1 MRECTDVLMGDLPGA
16 RVNRTARAFVHAGV
30 DYAGPIVVQ
39 TTPGRGYKWQK
50 TYIALFVYLTI
61 IALYLELVSDYIF
74 STFIAAYQRFV
85 SRTIDIHVFR

>member
-1 MRECTDVLMGDLPGA
+1 MGDLPAA

-30 DYAGPIVVQ
+30 DYAGPTVIR
-39 TTPGRGYKWQK
+39 TTPGGYKLQK
-50 TYIALFVYLTI
+50 TYIALFLTI

>member
-39 TTPGRGYKWQK
+39 TTLGRGYKWQK
-50 TYIALFVYLTI
+50 TYIAFI
-61 IALYLELVSDYIF
+61 RIPHDHLYLELVSDYIF